1 MIVILLTNILKSNTI
16 KASIKSVRGTAPLTT
31 QQPIYLDKVLK
42 ADRWDFNI
50 CLHSYRRR
58 WDFLYSLYGK
68 IFLTLRRIKNETN
81 NN

>member
-16 KASIKSVRGTAPLTT
+16 NASIKSVRGTAPLTT

-42 ADRWDFNI
+42 ADRWEFKI

-58 WDFLYSLYGK
+58 WDFFVFSLWK
-68 IFLTLRRIKNETN
+68 IFLT
-81 NN
+81 

>member
-42 ADRWDFNI
+42 ADRWELNMITLLSATMGFFCILFMENIFN
-50 CLHSYRRR
+50 
-58 WDFLYSLYGK
+58 
-68 IFLTLRRIKNETN
+68 LRRIKNETN